1 MKTASSVL
9 AQDISYD
16 AKLERVTVTF
26 PEDAV
31 NIQAGQS
38 LRLGL
43 RFESELEASMMG
55 YYRSAYENHDGE
67 KAYYALTQFEP
78 TAARRAFPCFDEPD
92 IKATFEIT
100 LLTRKGLTALAN
112 MPVEHVYPD
121 VGEVAMFPEEIEAA
135 HEKSHAKHGGH
146 SPEKGPGAPVL
157 KSDLSH
163 LSRGGPELAS
173 DASEGDGWVAY
184 QFHTTPKVSTYLVAW
199 ANGDFRHLES
209 SYTSPLSGRKV
220 PLRIYTT
227 PEHIHQAGL
236 ALDVKCKVLPVYE
249 KIFNIEYPL
258 PKLDTLVASDFDA
271 GAMENW
277 GLITGRTIVYLFD
290 DKNGSVDAKKLVAT
304 VQSHEVAHQWFG
316 NIVSLRLTNVLDP
329 FLRRR
334 TKLWKV
340 T

>member
-9 AQDISYD
+9 ASDISYD
-16 AKLERVTVTF
+16 HKNERVTVTF

-31 NIQAGQS
+31 SIQAGQN
-38 LRLGL
+38 LRLGF
-43 RFESELEASMMG
+43 RFESELEGSMMG
-55 YYRSAYENHDGE
+55 YYKSTYENSEGE

-92 IKATFEIT
+92 IKATFELT
-100 LLTRKGLTALAN
+100 LLSRKGLTALAN
-112 MPVEHVYPD
+112 MPVEHVFPD
-121 VGEVAMFPEEIEAA
+121 VGEVALFPEEVEAA
-135 HEKSHAKHGGH
+135 IEEAHGRTPR
-146 SPEKGPGAPVL
+146 SAEKGPNTLGTAPAL
-157 KSDLSH
+157 PQKYS
-163 LSRGGPELAS
+163 SREPSPFRGHAELAS

-184 QFHTTPKVSTYLVAW
+184 TFQTTPKVSTYLVAW

-236 ALDVKCKVLPVYE
+236 GLDVKCKVLPVYE
-249 KIFNIEYPL
+249 KIFDIEYPL

-290 DKNGSVDAKKLVAT
+290 EKNGSVDAKKLVAS
-304 VQSHEVAHQWFG
+304 VQSHEVAHQW
-316 NIVSLRLTNVLDP
+316 
-329 FLRRR
+329 
-334 TKLWKV
+334 
-340 T
+340 